1 MMINKFFKTLCVT
14 GLILL
19 FCSCGSKS
27 PIAQQLSGSD
37 SLVITFNVPGTDS
50 VSNIVT
56 TTDTRAIA
64 KLAGYLGG
72 KEQTKPDCGFGGNM
86 LFFKGGQQVLPVVFH
101 ASKECSYFMYEME
114 NKLRYTEVGKE
125 AKDFLKSLNEG
136 KNWY

>member
-1 MMINKFFKTLCVT
+1 MRVF
-14 GLILL
+14 ILL
-19 FCSCGSKS
+19 AVLGFSFSSCSTKS
-27 PIAQQLSGSD
+27 PIVKQLAGSD

-72 KEQTKPDCGFGGNM
+72 KEQPKPDCGFGGNM
-86 LFFKGGQQVLPVVFH
+86 LFFKGGQQVLPVVFQT
-101 ASKECSYFMYEME
+101 SKDCSYFMYEME
-114 NKLRYTEVGKE
+114 NKLLYTEVGGE
-125 AKDFLKSLNEG
+125 AGKFLKSLNEG

>member
-1 MMINKFFKTLCVT
+1 MMINKFLQPICMAALVV
-14 GLILL
+14 LI
-19 FCSCGSKS
+19 CSCGSKS

-50 VSNIVT
+50 VSNVVT

-86 LFFKGGQQVLPVVFH
+86 RFFKGGQQVLPVVFQVT
-101 ASKECSYFMYEME
+101 KECSYFMYEME
-114 NKLRYTEVGKE
+114 SKLRYTKVGNE
-125 AKDFLKSLNEG
+125 AEKFLKSLNEG

>member
-1 MMINKFFKTLCVT
+1 MRVLFLVVLT
-14 GLILL
+14 GLLL
-19 FCSCGSKS
+19 SSCSSKS
-27 PIAQQLSGSD
+27 PIAKQLAGSD

-72 KEQTKPDCGFGGNM
+72 KEQPKPDCGFGGNM

-101 ASKECSYFMYEME
+101 ASKDCSYFMYEME
-114 NKLRYTEVGKE
+114 NKLLYTKVGSE
-125 AKDFLKSLNEG
+125 AGKFLKSLNEG